1 MASSK
6 AVPLRMLFPTLLV
19 ACFAN
24 RKSFQARTK
33 NGQCS
38 KNIFSQQ
45 IKNQM
50 LWFWR
55 DGYFKAEISHTGIG
69 LITIK
74 LSPLYSLPLGPMTF
88 WLMEQK
94 LYFAG
99 NNGNESTRCKALKL
113 LDSLCSKHSLNPL
126 LLMESSLSTWQISL
140 NLSMENIY
148 KQDLHFWNFRD
159 GYLYW
164 WVSYTWKM
172 MRLLLRG
179 LALAERDNSK
189 NI

>member
-6 AVPLRMLFPTLLV
+6 AVPLRLLFPTLLV

-33 NGQCS
+33 TGQCS

-55 DGYFKAEISHTGIG
+55 DGYFKVEISHTGIG

-74 LSPLYSLPLGPMTF
+74 LSPLYSLPLGPWHSDLWNRNFTLQEIIAVSPPGVKHWNCWIHCVVSIPWTHCSWWRAHFQPGKSVSICPWRTF
-88 WLMEQK
+88 I
-94 LYFAG
+94 
-99 NNGNESTRCKALKL
+99 
-113 LDSLCSKHSLNPL
+113 SKS
-126 LLMESSLSTWQISL
+126 
-140 NLSMENIY
+140 
-148 KQDLHFWNFRD
+148 LHFWKFRD
-159 GYLYW
+159 GYLHW
-164 WVSYTWKM
+164 WVSYTWNM
-172 MRLLLRG
+172 MRLLPRG
-179 LALAERDNSK
+179 LALAEGDDSK